1 MPDQP
6 RLDVYLTQKGHAPSR
21 SKAQGMIMAGLIKV
35 NGQVVSKAGH
45 RVPEG
50 ADIEVKGPEHPFVSR
65 GGLKLA
71 GALDNFGLD
80 PSGMNCLDV
89 GASTGG
95 FTDCLLQRGAA
106 RVTAVDVGYGQ
117 LDWKLRN
124 HSRVEVLER
133 VNVRHIPDDLAPG
146 PFDLIAIDVSFIS
159 LTLIIPPLLARMTA
173 HGCLLPMVKPQ
184 FEAGKD
190 KVGAGGV
197 VRDEST
203 RMQTV
208 KKIKALLIGA
218 GLEVRGPYPSP
229 IKGPAG
235 NQEYFLLAAAP
246 KTKK

>member
-1 MPDQP
+1 MPNQP
-6 RLDVYLTQKGHAPSR
+6 RLDIYLTQNGHAPSR
-21 SKAQGMIMAGLIKV
+21 SKAQGMIMAGLIKI
-35 NGQVVSKAGH
+35 NGLVVSKAGH

-50 ADIEVKGPEHPFVSR
+50 ADVEVKGPEHPYVSR

-71 GALDNFGLD
+71 GALDKFGLD
-80 PSGMNCLDV
+80 PGGMNCLDV

-106 RVTAVDVGYGQ
+106 KVTAVDVGYGQ

-124 HSRVEVLER
+124 DSRVEVLER
-133 VNVRHIPDDLAPG
+133 INVRHIADDLAPG
-146 PFDLIAIDVSFIS
+146 PFDLITMDVSFIS
-159 LTLIIPPLLARMTA
+159 LTLIIPPLFSRMA
-173 HGCLLPMVKPQ
+173 PGGCLLPMVKPQ

-203 RMQTV
+203 RMQAV
-208 KKIKALLIGA
+208 KKIKAVLTGA
-218 GLEVRGPYPSP
+218 GLRVKDPYPSP

-235 NQEYFLLAAAP
+235 NQEYFLLATP
-246 KTKK
+246 KT